1 MQPTLFHISSET
13 TDLVSHSGFALIGT
27 LLESTDLRKRLDRIA
42 VAGRPRPEIGNGD
55 VCAAMIGLVAM
66 GKPDFAAIEE
76 WRDEPFFLEAMG
88 LAKAP
93 SEATL
98 RQRLDDLGSAPREV
112 ILEESAAL
120 TRRHAPVVS
129 ACWGDRVALD
139 IDVSPFDNSGTK
151 KEGVSRTYKQVDGYS
166 PIFAYLGE
174 EGYLVNLALREGRQH
189 CQKGTAEFLKESI
202 GLARGIVQAPL
213 LVRMD
218 AGNDS
223 ADNIR
228 VCRKEKAD
236 WIVAR
241 NLRNEKVDEWLETAW
256 AFGEVDSPRE
266 GKTVLTGET
275 HMVCD
280 GRLERVVFRVTERTT
295 SADGQL
301 LLFPDMEVRTWWTS
315 LKCPAAEVISLYHAH
330 ATSEQFHS
338 ELKTDLALERLPS
351 GKFATNALVLLLGMV
366 AYNCLRL
373 IDQRS
378 LSHPEDLPPSL
389 RRRIEKRGLRRRR
402 LRTVIQDLMYLAA
415 RIVRHARSVA
425 LKFGRHSVW
434 SRTWRRV
441 YDAARAAPASG

>member
-1 MQPTLFHISSET
+1 M
-13 TDLVSHSGFALIGT
+13 
-27 LLESTDLRKRLDRIA
+27 RL
-42 VAGRPRPEIGNGD
+42 
-55 VCAAMIGLVAM
+55 
-66 GKPDFAAIEE
+66 
-76 WRDEPFFLEAMG
+76 
-88 LAKAP
+88 
-93 SEATL
+93 
-98 RQRLDDLGSAPREV
+98 
-112 ILEESAAL
+112 
-120 TRRHAPVVS
+120 
-129 ACWGDRVALD
+129 
-139 IDVSPFDNSGTK
+139 
-151 KEGVSRTYKQVDGYS
+151 
-166 PIFAYLGE
+166 
-174 EGYLVNLALREGRQH
+174 
-189 CQKGTAEFLKESI
+189 
-202 GLARGIVQAPL
+202 
-213 LVRMD
+213 D

-280 GRLERVVFRVTERTT
+280 GRLERVVFQVTERTT

-301 LLFPDMEVRTWWTS
+301 LLFADVEVRTWWTS
-315 LKCPAAEVISLYHAH
+315 LKCSAAQVISLYHAH

-338 ELKTDLALERLPS
+338 ELKTDMALERLPS

-389 RRRIEKRGLRRRR
+389 RRRIDKRGLKRRR